1 MEANF
6 ANSLENIIAVLN
18 KLTKSTGDYYYLY
31 DFRKQLIYFSDNVES
46 ADDIFAVK
54 KLSVPLQIGAV
65 KYIPAIFTVCKKLWM
80 IS

>member
-6 ANSLENIIAVLN
+6 ANSLENIIAVLY

-46 ADDIFAVK
+46 ADDIFAV
-54 KLSVPLQIGAV
+54 
-65 KYIPAIFTVCKKLWM
+65 
-80 IS
+80 

>member
-54 KLSVPLQIGAV
+54 K
-65 KYIPAIFTVCKKLWM
+65 TVCALTDWRREVHPGDIYRLQKLWM